1 MERRM
6 RDIVEGVCAMNH
18 ARCEFTYSH
27 EFFPVVNTEACVKTA
42 VKAARAVFGE
52 ANVDGSCEPWMASED
67 FAAYLQHVPGCFLLL
82 GSGKQATNNVSLHQ
96 NIFDYNDEVLE
107 LGARFWAELVEE
119 RLK

>member
-1 MERRM
+1 M
-6 RDIVEGVCAMNH
+6 
-18 ARCEFTYSH
+18 
-27 EFFPVVNTEACVKTA
+27 
-42 VKAARAVFGE
+42 
-52 ANVDGSCEPWMASED
+52 
-67 FAAYLQHVPGCFLLL
+67 PGCFLLL